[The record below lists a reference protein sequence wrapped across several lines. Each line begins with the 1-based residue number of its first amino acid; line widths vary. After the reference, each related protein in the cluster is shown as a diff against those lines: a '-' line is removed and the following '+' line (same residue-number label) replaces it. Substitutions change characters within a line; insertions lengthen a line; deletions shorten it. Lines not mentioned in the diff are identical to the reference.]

1 MNPEPTA
8 TPAPAPTA
16 NESGLSLET
25 EPLLFFNPTL
35 AGLAVPGSIQPFAGP
50 LSRSTRSRPSG
61 QRSPSSHRPTVGA
74 DTYTTSKRLTTSV
87 RMVRNVRGLRRGGT
101 S

>member
-35 AGLAVPGSIQPFAGP
+35 AGLAVAGQHPAVRRP
-50 LSRSTRSRPSG
+50 LIPSDEE
-61 QRSPSSHRPTVGA
+61 PAVWA
-74 DTYTTSKRLTTSV
+74 EV
-87 RMVRNVRGLRRGGT
+87 AE
-101 S
+101 